1 MIYGKKTSI
10 MKTATA
16 RFVFDRKHTATRSN
30 FKGDKK
36 KGLVQMEVAFAKKR
50 KWYTTGVK
58 VYSDQWS
65 DTKRVCN
72 RNDMMDLNS
81 RLDAMMSVFN
91 KYQTMCV
98 SANTDFSFE
107 VFDNMLRQSENA
119 EMTYIDFAADR
130 IEKRGD
136 ITEGTRRFHRTFV
149 LSLREFGR
157 ISRFS
162 DLTRANIQLYDDFL
176 HSKGYTQLT
185 VYNYHKRNK
194 IYIHEAMKF
203 GYLDSDPYKSVRIQR
218 GKPKPRKYLTDDEM
232 SKVASCQISS
242 APIDR
247 CRDLFMFQCYTGM
260 SYSDLAKFDF
270 ANDILQR
277 DGKSIILDRRKKTDE
292 DYYIVLLSP
301 AIAILQKYGYKL
313 PLISNVRYNYYLK
326 VVAQFAKIDK
336 PLTTHMARHTFAV
349 FALNHGISI
358 EVLAK
363 MMGHTDIKT
372 TQIYAKILDTSVE
385 AGFDVLEKS
394 LNKPVGKSDKNK

>member
-1 MIYGKKTSI
+1 MR
-10 MKTATA
+10 TATA
-16 RFVFDRKHTATRSN
+16 RFVFDRKHTATRSGFN
-30 FKGDKK
+30 GERKTA
-36 KGLVQMEVAFAKKR
+36 LVQLEVTFSSKR
-50 KWYTTGVK
+50 KWYSTGVK
-58 VYSDQWS
+58 VYSDQWH
-65 DTKRVCN
+65 DQKKVVN
-72 RNDMMDLNS
+72 RIDMLDLNK
-81 RLDAMMSVFN
+81 RLDGIMSLFN
-91 KYQTMCV
+91 QFVNNCV
-98 SANTDFSFE
+98 NERISFSFDT
-107 VFDNMLRQSENA
+107 FGTFLSEETKA
-119 EMTYIDFAADR
+119 GITYIEFAEER
-130 IEKRGD
+130 IESRGD
-136 ITEGTRRFHRTFV
+136 ITEGTRRFHRSFIR
-149 LSLREFGR
+149 SLEEFGKIR
-157 ISRFS
+157 RFS

-176 HSKGYTQLT
+176 HSKGYSQPT

-194 IYIHEAMKF
+194 RYIREAIKF
-203 GYLDSDPYKSVRIQR
+203 GYIQSDPYYTVKLDKGRS
-218 GKPKPRKYLTDDEM
+218 KPRKYLSEDEM
-232 SKVASCQISS
+232 RALAECPIDSPS
-242 APIDR
+242 IDR
-247 CRDLFMFQCYTGM
+247 CRDMFMFQCYTGM

-270 ANDILQR
+270 VNDILQR

-372 TQIYAKILDTSVE
+372 TQIYAKILDSSVE

-394 LNKPVGKSDKNK
+394 LSK

>member
-1 MIYGKKTSI
+1 

-16 RFVFDRKHTATRSN
+16 RFVFDRKHIASKSN
-30 FKGDKK
+30 ERNDGKKK
-36 KGLVQMEVAFAKKR
+36 KGLVQMEVTFSKKR
-50 KWYTTGVK
+50 KWYSTGVK
-58 VYSDQWS
+58 VYADQWT
-65 DTKRVCN
+65 DAAKVKG
-72 RNDMMDLNS
+72 RNDMLDLNAI
-81 RLDAMMSVFN
+81 LDAMMGNFN
-91 KYQTMCV
+91 KFTAQCLK
-98 SANTDFSFE
+98 DGKQFSFE
-107 VFDNMLRQSENA
+107 DFEDFVSDKNDTKI
-119 EMTYIDFAADR
+119 TYIDFVSER
-130 IEKRGD
+130 IEQRGD
-136 ITEGTRRFHRTFV
+136 ITGGTKKFQRTLV
-149 LSLREFGR
+149 KSLEEFGKIR
-157 ISRFS
+157 RFS

-176 HSKGYTQLT
+176 HSKGYSSLT

-194 IYIHEAMKF
+194 IYIHEAMRF
-203 GYLDSDPYKSVRIQR
+203 GYLETDPYMNLRIAR
-218 GKPKPRKYLTDDEM
+218 GKSKPRKFLTEQEM
-232 SKVASCQISS
+232 GKVASCQINS
-242 APIDR
+242 APIER
-247 CRDLFMFQCYTGM
+247 CRDMFMFQCYTGM

-301 AIAILQKYGYKL
+301 ALAILKKYNYKL

-349 FALNHGISI
+349 FALNHGIKI

-372 TQIYAKILDTSVE
+372 TQIYAKILDSSVE

-394 LNKPVGKSDKNK
+394 LNNPGGKSEKNK